1 MEGARSAGGIR
12 ARFRSCEQE
21 REIGERSVLGTAKKE
36 AQSEVWAAG
45 GDVRKM
51 HNVLS
56 AASCAPTGPLAKSR
70 RSGHREGV
78 VWRRSAQLAR
88 ASLYIHTMVSSSR
101 SKTAAAAAP
110 LPRGGP
116 AARLHHSTP
125 AQVFVGQRSRGKML
139 ELSRRVPHSRS
150 TPRRGARSLSG
161 SDLSD

>member
-56 AASCAPTGPLAKSR
+56 AASGASEKS
-70 RSGHREGV
+70 HRETLV
-78 VWRRSAQLAR
+78 TAEHDVA
-88 ASLYIHTMVSSSR
+88 ISR
-101 SKTAAAAAP
+101 C
-110 LPRGGP
+110 RP
-116 AARLHHSTP
+116 AA
-125 AQVFVGQRSRGKML
+125 
-139 ELSRRVPHSRS
+139 
-150 TPRRGARSLSG
+150 
-161 SDLSD
+161 